1 MNQLIDLLTCPVCNR
16 TLTAPTTLQCGH
28 SICSHHSAVCCPQNP
43 LPPVPNIPAQSR
55 VTFNPATPASLT
67 TLPPTRT
74 SDVTLTSILA
84 IVQRQ
89 NEDDDDD
96 DDDRP
101 RKRRKRH
108 HSPDDDDDDDDDDGD
123 GDLLTH
129 LRNAAAHQR
138 SIPLDVP
145 LIQDSPPPN
154 LDNDDDDG
162 DGDLLTHLRNAA
174 AHQRSMPIDVPL
186 IQDSPP
192 PDFDKKLLDE
202 LTCHI
207 CYVLFYRPVTT
218 PCQHVRPLP
227 PLSSNP
233 ILLYYSDLLFQ
244 MSTTLFR
251 LWFKLSYLSTRNTRF
266 LFPRTPSQ

>member
-1 MNQLIDLLTCPVCNR
+1 MNQLIDLLTCPLCNR
-16 TLTAPTTLQCGH
+16 TLVAPTTLQCGH

-43 LPPVPNIPAQSR
+43 LPPAPNIPSQSR
-55 VTFNPATPASLT
+55 VTFNPAPPAPLT
-67 TLPPTRT
+67 TLPLTRT

-84 IVQRQ
+84 LVQRQ
-89 NEDDDDD
+89 NEDEDDDE
-96 DDDRP
+96 RP

-108 HSPDDDDDDDDDDGD
+108 HSPDDDDDDNDNDGDGDLLTHLRNAAAHQRSIPHDVPLIQDHPLPNFDNDDGD

-138 SIPLDVP
+138 SIPHDVP
-145 LIQDSPPPN
+145 I
-154 LDNDDDDG
+154 
-162 DGDLLTHLRNAA
+162 
-174 AHQRSMPIDVPL
+174 

-192 PDFDKKLLDE
+192 PDFDKRLLEE

-218 PCQHVRPLP
+218 PCQHVRFL

-233 ILLYYSDLLFQ
+233 ILLYYLDLLFQ

-251 LWFKLSYLSTRNTRF
+251 LWLKLSYLSTRNTRF

>member
-16 TLTAPTTLQCGH
+16 TLSAPTTLHCGH
-28 SICSHHSAVCCPQNP
+28 SICSHHPAVCCPQNP
-43 LPPVPNIPAQSR
+43 LPAPNIPSQSR
-55 VTFNPATPASLT
+55 VTFNPAPPAPLT
-67 TLPPTRT
+67 TLPLTRT

-84 IVQRQ
+84 LVQRLD
-89 NEDDDDD
+89 EDEDE
-96 DDDRP
+96 DDRP
-101 RKRRKRH
+101 RKRRRRH
-108 HSPDDDDDDDDDDGD
+108 HSPDDDDD

-145 LIQDSPPPN
+145 LIQDSP
-154 LDNDDDDG
+154 L
-162 DGDLLTHLRNAA
+162 
-174 AHQRSMPIDVPL
+174 
-186 IQDSPP
+186 
-192 PDFDKKLLDE
+192 PDFDKKLLEE

-218 PCQHVRPLP
+218 PCQHVRPLS
-227 PLSSNP
+227 PLFSNS
-233 ILLYYSDLLFQ
+233 ILLYCADLLFQ

-251 LWFKLSYLSTRNTRF
+251 LWFRLSYLPTRNTRF